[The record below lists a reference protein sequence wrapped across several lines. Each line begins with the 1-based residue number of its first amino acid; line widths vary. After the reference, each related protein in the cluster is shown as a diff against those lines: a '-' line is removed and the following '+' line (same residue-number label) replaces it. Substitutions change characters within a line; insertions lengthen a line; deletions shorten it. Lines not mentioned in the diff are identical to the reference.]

1 MDFSRVRLYDWTV
14 DAPGLILSG
23 FGLRECTVELFEAPR
38 VDHVECLDAQSKP
51 PRLLLVCHGCAL
63 SQEWLVVCLRQ
74 CTVELILQKQEAE
87 RRFFSKSQDGT
98 ALKTRF
104 L

>member
-1 MDFSRVRLYDWTV
+1 VSV
-14 DAPGLILSG
+14 
-23 FGLRECTVELFEAPR
+23 LFEPFEATR

-51 PRLLLVCHGCAL
+51 PRLLLVCHECAL

-87 RRFFSKSQDGT
+87 RRFLLKSRDGT

-104 L
+104 LWGASFGNGNAPDLP

>member
-1 MDFSRVRLYDWTV
+1 MSVLF
-14 DAPGLILSG
+14 
-23 FGLRECTVELFEAPR
+23 ELFEATR

-63 SQEWLVVCLRQ
+63 SQEWLVVSLRQ

-87 RRFFSKSQDGT
+87 RRFLLKSRDGI
-98 ALKTRF
+98 ALKTR
-104 L
+104 LL